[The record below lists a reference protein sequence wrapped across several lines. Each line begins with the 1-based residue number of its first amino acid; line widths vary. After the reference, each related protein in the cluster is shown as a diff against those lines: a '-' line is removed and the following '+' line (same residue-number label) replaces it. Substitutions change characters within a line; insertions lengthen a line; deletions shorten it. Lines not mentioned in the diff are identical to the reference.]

1 MLEFNHSHMS
11 SRLPPIKHQNNVD
24 GSDEEMALEETERE
38 ETLDPLLVLPPRLDF
53 ELEAVPSQSS
63 TTPATSP
70 ICHLAPNASAP
81 NASNTSATLI
91 NQTRQSISP
100 SGDAPAEASIIHP
113 ARSQPNPSSR
123 AANAPEP
130 KSKMTL
136 ASLFS
141 QANDRKFELLDQQIA
156 TNKRRWQ
163 LERDR
168 YDEEKK
174 KEEKKEAGAIVK
186 EDKLR
191 AERKEMVNELV
202 NKGQKSSDVVDMVN
216 LVFK

>member
-1 MLEFNHSHMS
+1 
-11 SRLPPIKHQNNVD
+11 
-24 GSDEEMALEETERE
+24 
-38 ETLDPLLVLPPRLDF
+38 
-53 ELEAVPSQSS
+53 
-63 TTPATSP
+63 
-70 ICHLAPNASAP
+70 
-81 NASNTSATLI
+81 
-91 NQTRQSISP
+91 
-100 SGDAPAEASIIHP
+100 
-113 ARSQPNPSSR
+113 
-123 AANAPEP
+123 
-130 KSKMTL
+130 MTL

-141 QANDRKFELLDQQIA
+141 QANDCKFELLDQQIA
-156 TNKRRWQ
+156 TDERRWQ

-174 KEEKKEAGAIVK
+174 KEEKKEADAIVK